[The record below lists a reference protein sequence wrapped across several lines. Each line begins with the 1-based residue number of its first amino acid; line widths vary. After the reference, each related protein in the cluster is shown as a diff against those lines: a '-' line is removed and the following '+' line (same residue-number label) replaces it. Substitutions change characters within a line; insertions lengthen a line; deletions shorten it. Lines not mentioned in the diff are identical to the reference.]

1 MTITKSAISLFFV
14 KPCGLGLCICCF
26 PDMFGG
32 KRWKKN
38 IYIKNLE
45 RGIMGEGRVSDGGE
59 AVGACSFFWFVLFFF
74 LISFSFFFCC
84 FFDCRLNICGLFI
97 LRWSQISFSEVFPSS
112 SSPPSSP
119 FMNVQLCFFFNGVP
133 IVDSWFCSRLYRG
146 ADEHDRGEGG
156 EAVGRGRGEVTS
168 LRCFTCCKV

>member
-1 MTITKSAISLFFV
+1 M
-14 KPCGLGLCICCF
+14 
-26 PDMFGG
+26 
-32 KRWKKN
+32 KKN

-97 LRWSQISFSEVFPSS
+97 LR
-112 SSPPSSP
+112 
-119 FMNVQLCFFFNGVP
+119 
-133 IVDSWFCSRLYRG
+133 
-146 ADEHDRGEGG
+146 
-156 EAVGRGRGEVTS
+156 
-168 LRCFTCCKV
+168 